1 MVRMAD
7 QERALI
13 RGLKRG
19 EPAAFRSFYEHY
31 HQQVYSVAYRFFAD
45 HHLAEDITQ
54 DVFLHLFERL
64 ARPPAGRHGR
74 QAGIKGFRGE
84 SKISTY
90 LYRVVTNFCI
100 NRARTRAHKGPI
112 SGTPGER
119 ARHLS
124 LEQIPE
130 VTAQREGLSVEAKEK
145 KTRAQ
150 QALLHLSEE
159 HRAVLILKAQE
170 GLTYKEV
177 AEVTGLSRIQVRG
190 RLYRAR
196 KAFKKKYDEFIRRD
210 R

>member
-1 MVRMAD
+1 MAD
-7 QERALI
+7 EEKALI
-13 RGLKRG
+13 KRLKRR
-19 EPAAFRSFYEHY
+19 EPAALRSFYELY
-31 HQQVYSVAYRFFAD
+31 HRQVYSVAYRFFGD

-64 ARPPAGRHGR
+64 ARLRRGARGA
-74 QAGIKGFRGE
+74 QGIKGFRGE

-100 NRARTRAHKGPI
+100 NRAATTAG
-112 SGTPGER
+112 
-119 ARHLS
+119 HLS
-124 LEQIPE
+124 LEQFPE
-130 VTAQREGLSVEAKEK
+130 MKAKEEEGVSVEVEEK
-145 KTRAQ
+145 VTRAQ
-150 QALLHLSEE
+150 QALLGMSEG

-177 AEVTGLSRIQVRG
+177 AQVTGLSVVQVRG

-196 KAFKKKYDEFIRRD
+196 KAFKRKYDKLTRRD

>member
-1 MVRMAD
+1 MAD
-7 QERALI
+7 EEKSLI
-13 RGLKRG
+13 KRLKRG
-19 EPAAFRSFYEHY
+19 ESGALRSFYELY
-31 HQQVYSVAYRFFAD
+31 YRKVYSVAYRFFGD

-64 ARPPAGRHGR
+64 ARLRRGARGA
-74 QAGIKGFRGE
+74 QGIKGFRGE

-100 NRARTRAHKGPI
+100 NRAKIRA
-112 SGTPGER
+112 
-119 ARHLS
+119 AHLS

-130 VTAQREGLSVEAKEK
+130 IKAGKEMVSVEEEEK
-145 KTRAQ
+145 KAQAQ
-150 QALLHLSEE
+150 QALLGLSEG
-159 HRAVLILKAQE
+159 HRAVLILKALE

-177 AEVTGLSRIQVRG
+177 AEVTGLSQVQVRG

-196 KAFKKKYDEFIRRD
+196 KAFKRKYDELTRRN